1 MQFVFNL
8 ILSAS
13 VIATTAWLSRS
24 VPVLAGFI
32 VALTGQVL
40 RMPGLPR
47 KPQAE
52 AIDLVDGVIT
62 GLR

>member
-32 VALTGQVL
+32 IAMPITTLLVLPLSQVDTGS
-40 RMPGLPR
+40 
-47 KPQAE
+47 
-52 AIDLVDGVIT
+52 T
-62 GLR
+62 